1 MTIARLVRRATAED
15 IADLMALRLSVHENR
30 LSDPG
35 QVTAADCLAFE
46 RGHMWVWEEDQEI
59 LGFSASSCDTGW
71 IWALF
76 VRPGHEG
83 RGIGRA
89 LFAVAC
95 DALTGARCR
104 TLRLSTDP
112 DTRAARFYRAAG
124 LVRSGTHAGG
134 RAGLRAQRSAGL
146 MPAHHIRVEFSAVHV
161 G

>member
-15 IADLMALRLSVHENR
+15 IADLMALRLSVRENR

-35 QVTAADCLAFE
+35 QVTAADCLAYVE

-59 LGFSASSCDTGW
+59 LGFSASTCATGW
-71 IWALF
+71 VWALF

-95 DALTGARCR
+95 DALIEAGSA

-112 DTRAARFYRAAG
+112 DTRAARFYRAARWCEAG
-124 LVRSGTHAGG
+124 RSPAGELVFACN
-134 RAGLRAQRSAGL
+134 AA
-146 MPAHHIRVEFSAVHV
+146 PD
-161 G
+161 

>member
-1 MTIARLVRRATAED
+1 MTIARLVRRATADD
-15 IADLMALRLSVHENR
+15 IADLMALRLSVRENR

-35 QVTAADCLAFE
+35 LVTAEDCLAYVQ

-59 LGFSASSCDTGW
+59 LGFSASTCETGW

-83 RGIGRA
+83 RGIGQA

-95 DALTGARCR
+95 GALIDARCR

-124 LVRSGTHAGG
+124 WREAGRTPEGELVFES
-134 RAGLRAQRSAGL
+134 SVP
-146 MPAHHIRVEFSAVHV
+146 PA
-161 G
+161 

>member
-1 MTIARLVRRATAED
+1 MTIARVVRRATVDD
-15 IADLMALRLSVHENR
+15 IADMMALRLSVRENR

-35 QVTAADCLAFE
+35 QVTAADCLSYVQ

-59 LGFSASSCDTGW
+59 LGISASDCETGW

-95 DALTGARCR
+95 DALVGAGFA

-112 DTRAARFYRAAG
+112 ETRAAAFYRAAG
-124 LVRSGTHAGG
+124 WREAGRTPEG
-134 RAGLRAQRSAGL
+134 ALIFALSVP
-146 MPAHHIRVEFSAVHV
+146 PA
-161 G
+161 

>member
-15 IADLMALRLSVHENR
+15 VADMMALRLSVRENR
-30 LSDPG
+30 LFDPG
-35 QVTAADCLAFE
+35 QVTAEDCLSYVR

-59 LGFSASSCDTGW
+59 LGMSASDCETGW

-89 LFAVAC
+89 LFAAAC
-95 DALTGARCR
+95 EALRAAGFR

-124 LVRSGTHAGG
+124 WREAGYTPEG
-134 RAGLRAQRSAGL
+134 EL
-146 MPAHHIRVEFSAVHV
+146 IFEFGAA
-161 G
+161 

>member
-1 MTIARLVRRATAED
+1 MTIARLVRRATGDD
-15 IADLMALRLSVHENR
+15 IADIMALRLSVRENR
-30 LSDPG
+30 LSNPG
-35 QVTAADCLAFE
+35 QVTAEDCLPYVQ

-59 LGFSASSCDTGW
+59 LGFSASTCETGW

-95 DALTGARCR
+95 EALIDAGFR
-104 TLRLSTDP
+104 TLTLSTDP

-124 LVRSGTHAGG
+124 WRERG
-134 RAGLRAQRSAGL
+134 RTPEGEL
-146 MPAHHIRVEFSAVHV
+146 IFEFNAPPM
-161 G
+161 

>member
-1 MTIARLVRRATAED
+1 MTIARLVRRATVED
-15 IADLMALRLSVHENR
+15 IADMMALRLSVRENR
-30 LSDPG
+30 LFHPG
-35 QVTAADCLAFE
+35 QVTADDCLPYVR

-59 LGFSASSCDTGW
+59 LGISASDCETGW

-89 LFAVAC
+89 LFAAAC
-95 DALTGARCR
+95 EALLEAGLR

-112 DTRAARFYRAAG
+112 DTRAAAFYRTAG
-124 LVRSGTHAGG
+124 WRETG
-134 RAGLRAQRSAGL
+134 RTPEGELIFERT
-146 MPAHHIRVEFSAVHV
+146 V